1 MKKYLHWN
9 FIVMLFAAYFCTA
22 CSDED
27 ETAGIPKL
35 EVGVET
41 VDFEQEGGKKTI
53 EIIANRINWVVA
65 VNTDARSWCSA
76 TADVQGKKHFLEI
89 SLNKNNAIESR
100 EAFIV
105 VRLEDVV
112 HKITVRQLG
121 SGKGIFISP
130 ENFEV
135 GNMGE
140 TIEFTVTTNVD
151 YDLIPSDWIKEV
163 PKSRAIEWET
173 NTHRYIIDRN
183 VGNRRTGTI
192 LVKENSDDEKKIS
205 AEVLVTQSAGEYES
219 GESNFGED
227 IIVPIAGGEAY
238 NNLGVIT
245 AQPSTP
251 YEKIWD
257 GKKSGSGSGWLCNN
271 SDEFKT
277 SEAETDPAKKTWP
290 LSLYFRFEDQ
300 SRIDY
305 LIWYD
310 DKNKDA
316 LVEGDIYVKTKND
329 ADFKLVMENV
339 AFDADVTPTR
349 IDFPTAL
356 IDPVE
361 IKVVAKKS
369 YTTNQSV
376 KRYLLVREVEFYRHN
391 PNNFDP
397 LTLFEDETCTK
408 LKPGITEEEI
418 NACEDPLFRN
428 VAFYMMNNNYPSKF
442 RINTYKAHP
451 HPDLYKKENKLSKA
465 HDLLSNPTGIFVEK
479 GKEVMVLVGETN
491 GLPLTARIL
500 NLNVPGEDGFSHN
513 YSYNLK
519 KGTNRFIADSDGLI
533 YICYHTPDYQT
544 APEITIHI
552 PSGKVN
558 GYFDSKIHDATEW
571 KELLDGAVAPHF
583 DVLGKYTHLIF
594 PVSSFKSYTPDGK
607 ALIDVYDD
615 LVLAEQEFMG
625 LKKYNRMNPNYVCFS
640 VMYKAAGYM
649 YAAEYHT
656 GYIASEMN
664 DLCSVE
670 KMKSSVWG
678 PAHEVGHTFQTKP
691 GLCWLGMAEVTNN
704 ILALDVQT
712 SFGLQS
718 RLMGTPSS
726 NYTSL
731 YEKGMSLLLP
741 IEWPHVRKTPDG
753 TGIDEWCQVVPFWQL
768 HLYSQIE
775 GNKDFYK
782 DLFEKIRTTPDKDS
796 KKPGEIQL
804 EFTVMASEALGLDL
818 TEFFEKWGFFA
829 EVDYKLTVY
838 GETAQFTVTKEKAD
852 ETKDRIK
859 ALGLRK
865 PSKRIEYICDDNKSL
880 YESDSSVIAG
890 SASRTGQNFRMINW
904 KNVAAYEVWSDDT
917 LLFISPAGTFTMPAQ
932 FVVGTKVQVFA
943 ISVSGQK
950 TEVTF

>member
-1 MKKYLHWN
+1 MKKYIHWN
-9 FIVMLFAAYFCTA
+9 FIVMLFAACFCTA

-27 ETAGIPKL
+27 ETASIPKL

-41 VDFEQEGGKKTI
+41 IDFEQEGGKKTI
-53 EIIANRINWVVA
+53 EITANRINWVAA

-130 ENFEV
+130 ESFEV

-192 LVKENSDDEKKIS
+192 LVKENSDDVKKIS

-227 IIVPIAGGEAY
+227 IIVPIVGGEAY

-339 AFDADVTPTR
+339 AFDAGVTPTR

-408 LKPGITEEEI
+408 LKSGITEEEI

-533 YICYHTPDYQT
+533 YICYHTPDYET

-782 DLFEKIRTTPDKDS
+782 DLFEKIRTTPDKDP

-804 EFTVMASEALGLDL
+804 EFTVMASEAIGLDL

-838 GETAQFTVTKEKAD
+838 GETAQFTVTKEKA
-852 ETKDRIK
+852 EEAKKRIE
-859 ALGLRK
+859 ALGLPK

-880 YESDSSVIAG
+880 YESGSSVIAG

-917 LLFISPAGTFTMPAQ
+917 LLFISPASTFTMPAQ
-932 FVVGTKVQVFA
+932 FVVGIKVQVFA